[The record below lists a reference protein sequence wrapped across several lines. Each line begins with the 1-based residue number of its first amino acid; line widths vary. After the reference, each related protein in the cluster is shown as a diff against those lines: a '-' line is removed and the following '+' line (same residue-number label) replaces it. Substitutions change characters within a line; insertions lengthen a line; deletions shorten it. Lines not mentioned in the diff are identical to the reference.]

1 MSWAMKKN
9 KKQFKTK
16 KQCLTTSKKDVKVG
30 GKRAMKDEG
39 SDWEKRYKTLL
50 EFANDG
56 IIMINKKG
64 EIIEFSRKA
73 EEILGYSA
81 DEVIGRKVDFMAPPE
96 VRKAQRE
103 GFKRVLKEGKPYS
116 PRWIREI
123 AWIRKS
129 GDQVPLEISQFVID
143 TKEKEMML
151 GAFIRDIT
159 ERKRTE
165 EALKESEER
174 YRSVVQTASDAII
187 SADEQGNIVFW
198 NKAAEIIFGYSADEI
213 VGKSFTIIM
222 PRRDWKRNIDGIREA
237 VTTGKSRVLGKIV
250 EGAMKRK
257 DGSEFTAE
265 TSRAMRKTKKGVNFT
280 AIVRDIT
287 DRKQMEE
294 SLQKEREFSRMII
307 ETADVLIVTL
317 DLDRKVVFFN
327 KKAEEITGYS
337 RSEIMGKDLFE
348 IFFPGGDRT
357 EFSKRIKKLMEAK
370 KVSPIDVHICN
381 RNGEERIISHRSTLL
396 KDAEGKLLGMLGIG
410 LDVTDIRKMQEKL
423 LQTEK
428 LRALGELSGG
438 MAHDFNNMLAAIL
451 GRAQLLMMNLES
463 FSGTERR
470 KIFPLL
476 KKGLQVIERAA
487 SDGAETVR
495 RVQEFS
501 RIRADDKEFVTLDLN
516 GVVNHAL
523 DFTRTRWKNEA
534 ELKGISFRIKKELSP
549 LPPIMGKPSELRE
562 VLTNLINNALDA
574 MPQGGKIGIETFKE
588 NKWVCLKIE
597 DTGVGVPPH
606 ILENIFDPFYTTKG
620 PKATGLGMSVSYGI
634 ITRHRGTIS
643 VDSIEDK
650 GTTFTI
656 KIPVRKVGETK
667 KKKVKKTPKR
677 KENASILIIEDEKD
691 IRTLLSDIL
700 SSEGHKVTMAS
711 DGKEGLTIFKRRKFD
726 LVFTDLGMPG
736 MSGWEVASAVKK
748 GYPEVIVAVITGWG
762 IQLNDDELK
771 ENKVDFVINKPF
783 KVNQI
788 LKLTQEAMEIRNKI
802 KKGKE

>member
-1 MSWAMKKN
+1 MKN
-9 KKQFKTK
+9 KQLKTK
-16 KQCLTTSKKDVKVG
+16 KQSMATRKKGMEVTSKNKKKYED
-30 GKRAMKDEG
+30 

-50 EFANDG
+50 DAANDG
-56 IIMINKKG
+56 IILINKKS
-64 EIIEFSRKA
+64 EIVEFSRKA

-96 VRKAQRE
+96 LLKAQHK
-103 GFKRVLKEGKPYS
+103 GLKRVLKEGKPYS
-116 PRWIREI
+116 PGWLRET

-129 GDQVPLEISQFVID
+129 GDLVPLEISQFVID
-143 TKEKEMML
+143 TKEEGMIL
-151 GAFIRDIT
+151 GALIRDIT
-159 ERKRTE
+159 ERKRAE
-165 EALKESEER
+165 EALKESEEQ
-174 YRSVVQTASDAII
+174 YRSLVQTADDAII
-187 SADEQGNIVFW
+187 STDGQGNIVFW

-237 VTTGKSRVLGKIV
+237 VATEKSSVLGKIV

-257 DGSEFTAE
+257 NGSEFTAE
-265 TSRAMRKTKKGVNFT
+265 TSRAMRKTGKGVIFT
-280 AIVRDIT
+280 AIIRDIT
-287 DRKQMEE
+287 ERKQMEE
-294 SLQKEREFSRMII
+294 ALQGEREFSRMII

-317 DLDRKVVFFN
+317 DLEGKVVFFN
-327 KKAEEITGYS
+327 KKAEEITGYFK
-337 RSEIMGKDLFE
+337 SEIMGEDLFE
-348 IFFPGGDRT
+348 IFLPGGDRT

-370 KVSPIDVHICN
+370 KVSPVDVKICN
-381 RNGEERIISHRSTLL
+381 KNGEERIISPRRTLL
-396 KDAEGKLLGMLGIG
+396 KDIRGNIIGMLGIG

-423 LQTEK
+423 MQTEK

-463 FSGTERR
+463 FPGTERR

-476 KKGLQVIERAA
+476 KQGLKVIERAA

-501 RIRADDKEFVTLDLN
+501 RIRTDDREFIPLDLN
-516 GVVNHAL
+516 DVVNHAL
-523 DFTRTRWKNEA
+523 DFTRTRWKGEA
-534 ELKGISFRIKKELSP
+534 ELKGIRFRIKKELSP
-549 LPPIMGKPSELRE
+549 IPPIMGKPSELRE

-574 MPQGGKIGIETFKE
+574 MPQGGKIGIKTFKE
-588 NKWVCLKIE
+588 NKWACLKIE
-597 DTGVGVPPH
+597 DTGVGIPPH
-606 ILENIFDPFYTTKG
+606 ILESIFDPFYTTKG
-620 PKATGLGMSVSYGI
+620 PKTTGLGMSVSYGI

-656 KIPVRKVGETK
+656 KIPIREVEEIK
-667 KKKVKKTPKR
+667 KKKVKETPKSEE
-677 KENASILIIEDEKD
+677 KASILIIEDEED
-691 IRTLLSDIL
+691 IRNLLLDIL
-700 SSEGHKVTMAS
+700 SSEGHEVTMAS
-711 DGKEGLTIFKRRKFD
+711 DGKEGLKIFKRRKFD
-726 LVFTDLGMPG
+726 VVFTDLGMPG

-771 ENKVDFVINKPF
+771 ENEVDFVINKPF

-788 LKLTQEAMEIRNKI
+788 VKLAQEAMEIRNKI